1 MNEKQI
7 IDEVV
12 RELYKRLT
20 TKVVKPCAYVIGP
33 VELPF
38 VEELKEHYDVITKRN
53 EVLEMDFIVITNLTV
68 SMLAHIAQ
76 GCCQT
81 SSEEEVLEALLEGKP
96 VYVLEEGIVYRNYR
110 QSAHKALYAMFLEF
124 EEKIER
130 FGIQKV
136 KSVLEILTRK
146 DSAPSKGI
154 LKEMEDAK
162 EVRYRNEVQY
172 KNEVQYS
179 NEVQYTKEVQFGKRL
194 VLEKD
199 LKELGVNCTIALRI
213 PKNCIITP
221 MAQDYIREHQ
231 IKIVRM

>member
-1 MNEKQI
+1 MNEEQI

-20 TKVVKPCAYVIGP
+20 AKVVKPCAYVIGP

-81 SSEEEVLEALLEGKP
+81 SSEEEILEALLEGKP

-110 QSAHKALYAMFLEF
+110 QSAHKALYTMFMEF

-136 KSVLEILTRK
+136 KRVSEILARK
-146 DSAPSKGI
+146 DSVSSKGI
-154 LKEMEDAK
+154 MKEIEHAK
-162 EVRYRNEVQY
+162 EVEDT
-172 KNEVQYS
+172 K
-179 NEVQYTKEVQFGKRL
+179 EVQYTKEVQFGRRL
-194 VLEKD
+194 LLEKD
-199 LKELGVNCTIALRI
+199 LKELGVNCSMALRI

-231 IKIVRM
+231 INIVRM